1 MKLSK
6 KLENMSVGTKI
17 ISGYSIVLALM
28 LIAVGTGFYSTTML
42 QDTYSEFIAVD
53 EKMIDDINE
62 LKFEDRD
69 QIVHLRGL
77 ILYPEEKNRYI
88 NDLQGDSKAI
98 DTYIEEIRKDLQLER
113 KHTEGLEEK
122 ISLLNEIS
130 NLQMKLKLAIEKV
143 IALEEKGNHTEAIA
157 LGLTEV
163 RPITDELTPKIV
175 RMEELVTTSIKTS
188 QADLTENAGRL
199 SLLMSF
205 VSILALIS
213 SLTIGI
219 FLSRSIS
226 KQLQDREVERD
237 RAEEKTRATS
247 FYSRS
252 LIEASLDPLVTI
264 SKEGKVMDVNKATEL
279 VTGLSRERLIGSDFS
294 DYFTE
299 PEKARE
305 GYQQAFSKGSVRDY
319 PLAIRHSSGK
329 VTDVLYNAVVYKNE
343 AGEVQGVF
351 AAARDLPEHKKMK
364 EKLKEQAAEIMEAVN
379 VISSSGNEILALT
392 TQLAATASETA
403 STVAETTTTTE
414 EVKQT
419 AQLSSE
425 KARNVSDNAQ
435 KMASVAQQGKTAVI
449 ETVQRIDQI
458 KKQAELVAESIVKLS
473 EQTQAIGEITTTV
486 NDLAEQSNLLA
497 VNAAIEAAKAGEQGK
512 GFAVVAQEVKSLA
525 EQSKLATKQVRTILS
540 DIQKATSAAVMMTE
554 QVSKAVEAGSK
565 QAAEAGES
573 IKKLTDSLAEAAQAA
588 TLIAA
593 SSQQQLV
600 GTNQIASAM
609 EIVKQAAQQNAAGTK
624 QAEKAAHELNMLG
637 QKLKAMV
644 EASKV

>member
-1 MKLSK
+1 MKLSVK
-6 KLENMSVGTKI
+6 VENMSVGTKI
-17 ISGYSIVLALM
+17 ISGYAIVLALM
-28 LIAVGTGFYSTTML
+28 LIAVGTGFYSANML
-42 QDTYSEFIAVD
+42 QDTYSEFIDVD
-53 EKMIDDINE
+53 EEMIQDIKALN
-62 LKFEDRD
+62 FENRD
-69 QIVHLRGL
+69 QIGHLRGL
-77 ILYPEEKNRYI
+77 ILYPEEKNKYM
-88 NDLQGDSKAI
+88 NELQGDFKAI
-98 DTYIEEIRKDLQLER
+98 DTYIEEIRKNLLLDQH
-113 KHTEGLEEK
+113 KAGLEER

-130 NLQMKLKLAIEKV
+130 NLNMKIKPAIEKV
-143 IALEEKGNHTEAIA
+143 ISLEEKGNYTEAAAIA
-157 LGLTEV
+157 LIEV
-163 RPITDELTPKIV
+163 RPLTDELTLKLD
-175 RMEELVTTSIKTS
+175 RFEELAKTS
-188 QADLTENAGRL
+188 VDTAQTDLTENIGRF
-199 SLLMSF
+199 SLLMVF
-205 VSILALIS
+205 VSVLAFIS

-219 FLSRSIS
+219 YLTRSIG
-226 KQLQDREVERD
+226 KQLKDREIQRD
-237 RAEEKTRATS
+237 IAEEKSRATS
-247 FYSRS
+247 LYSRS
-252 LIEASLDPLVTI
+252 LFEAGLDPLVTI
-264 SKEGKVMDVNKATEL
+264 SKEGKLMDVNKATEL
-279 VTGLSRERLIGSDFS
+279 VTGVSRELLIGSDFS
-294 DYFTE
+294 NYFTE
-299 PEKARE
+299 SDKARE

-319 PLAIRHSSGK
+319 PLTLRHNSGK

-364 EKLKEQAAEIMEAVN
+364 ERLKEQAVEIMDAVN

-392 TQLAATASETA
+392 TQLAASASETA
-403 STVAETTTTTE
+403 SSVTETTTTTE

-425 KARNVSDNAQ
+425 KAKNVSDTAQ
-435 KMASVAQQGKTAVI
+435 KMASVAQQGKLAVI

-525 EQSKLATKQVRTILS
+525 EQSKLATKQVRTILN

-554 QVSKAVEAGSK
+554 QVSKAVDAGSK
-565 QAAEAGES
+565 QASDAGES

-588 TLIAA
+588 LLIAA

-609 EIVKQAAQQNAAGTK
+609 ESVKQAAQQNVAGTK
-624 QAEKAAHELNMLG
+624 QVEKAAHELNMLG
-637 QKLKAMV
+637 QKLKKMV
-644 EASKV
+644 EASKE